1 MQCENV
7 HARCADYLDGTLSP
21 SAASEVADHLRV
33 CDECAEEMDQLRS
46 TWEMLGAI
54 PAVPAD
60 SAALRA
66 RVDAAIAGYQQGAD
80 VRRGSRLRDRLEAWL
95 PSWPAPRLIAQV
107 AAAAVV
113 LMLGFLLGRQGAPP
127 PAPDPQLSALREE
140 LRDTRQLVT
149 LSLMQQQSASE
160 RLKGVSSTSQIEQP
174 GGEVVTA
181 LLDALMHDPNVNVR
195 LASIDALGRFAERDL
210 VRRAMVDALDRQAS
224 PLVQTALI
232 NFVVEVR
239 ARDSVAT
246 LRRLSEDPMVDESV
260 RSRAAWGIQ
269 RLSVAS

>member
-7 HARCADYLDGTLSP
+7 HARCADYLEGTLSP
-21 SAASEVADHLRV
+21 SAASEVADHLRA

-66 RVDAAIAGYQQGAD
+66 RVDAAIAGYQQGAE
-80 VRRGSRLRDRLEAWL
+80 VRRRSRLRDRLEALMPW
-95 PSWPAPRLIAQV
+95 SVPRLIAQA

-113 LMLGFLLGRQGAPP
+113 LMLGFLLGRQGAAP

-232 NFVVEVR
+232 NFVVEAR
-239 ARDSVAT
+239 DRDSVAT
-246 LRRLSEDPMVDESV
+246 LRRLSEDPMVDDSV

>member
-7 HARCADYLDGTLSP
+7 HSRSADYLDGMLSP
-21 SAASEVADHLRV
+21 ADASEVAEHLRV

-60 SAALRA
+60 SAVLRA
-66 RVDAAIAGYQQGAD
+66 RVEAAIAGYRQGAE
-80 VRRGSRLRDRLEAWL
+80 VRQPSRLRDRLEAWL
-95 PSWPAPRLIAQV
+95 PSWPAPGLIAQA

-113 LMLGFLLGRQGAPP
+113 LMLGVLLGRQGAAP

-140 LRDTRQLVT
+140 LRDMRQLVT

-160 RLKGVSSTSQIEQP
+160 RLKGVSWTSQIEQP

-181 LLDALMHDPNVNVR
+181 LLDALIHDPNVNVR

-210 VRRAMVDALDRQAS
+210 VRRAMVDALERQTS

-232 NFVVEVR
+232 NFVVETR
-239 ARDSVAT
+239 DRDSVAT
-246 LRRLSEDPMVDESV
+246 LRRLAEDPMVENSV
-260 RSRAAWGIQ
+260 RSRAAWGVQ
-269 RLSVAS
+269 RLAAAL